1 MAITTNGHSNGV
13 NGKKTPATLS
23 KVQKATRQSHV
34 RNLSRLANFS
44 TQVRSTSTPESAEP
58 DSTVDE
64 ILSHGATTTFFGEI
78 IALIQ
83 RGKLTREELDQKLL
97 HWVLT
102 IPGARQKFERLSD
115 QTKGFVEEFKGADL
129 RKGKGVLGGV
139 GFKRPRESLRAHRCE
154 AEMKTAWAEQVKA
167 DGGKGY
173 PSVVE
178 NDGRPVRYVN
188 KATFTNWGETVET
201 KPSVLPFQY
210 GVNREITFV
219 PKSVVGVQNIVQY
232 AKQINKRIRVS
243 GYRSASHPPPN

>member
-23 KVQKATRQSHV
+23 KVQTATRQSHV

-44 TQVRSTSTPESAEP
+44 TQVISSTPESAEP

-83 RGKLTREELDQKLL
+83 QGKLTREELDQKLL
-97 HWVLT
+97 HWILT
-102 IPGARQKFERLSD
+102 IPGARKKFERLSD
-115 QTKGFVEEFKGADL
+115 ETKGYVEDFKGADL
-129 RKGKGVLGGV
+129 RKGKGVPGE
-139 GFKRPRESLRAHRCE
+139 GFKRPRESLRVHRCE
-154 AEMKTAWAEQVKA
+154 AEMKAAWADQVKA
-167 DGGKGY
+167 DGGKGC

-188 KATFTNWGETVET
+188 KATFKNWGETVET
-201 KPSVLPFQY
+201 KPSVIPL
-210 GVNREITFV
+210 
-219 PKSVVGVQNIVQY
+219 
-232 AKQINKRIRVS
+232 
-243 GYRSASHPPPN
+243 